1 MTNVARTKK
10 IASRLAFIFGGA
22 LILFV
27 IVFPF
32 IWMLPASLKGTKD
45 IWGIPPKWLPSEWEW
60 SNFKALL
67 ERDINGGFFFRSVGA
82 TLIVGVSATFL
93 NLAINILAA
102 YGFARHEF
110 PGKRILWALFLFTMF
125 VPGITVQITSIQVVT
140 KLNLMNSLFV
150 LILPTA
156 ANAYNIFFFRQFYL
170 MIPDSL
176 EESAMLDGANRAQIL
191 LRIFLPLSVTPIVV
205 TGVGCFIGH
214 WNSYVWPTLTI
225 VENQH
230 KYRQI
235 MQFVYMLST
244 NEPRDYGKVIA
255 ATLVT
260 MLVPL
265 AVFSVFQKKIV
276 EGVAISGL
284 K

>member
-1 MTNVARTKK
+1 MVNTAKVKKKAAR
-10 IASRLAFIFGGA
+10 AAFIAGGT
-22 LILFV
+22 LIFLL
-27 IVFPF
+27 IIFPF
-32 IWMLPASLKGTKD
+32 VWMIPASLKGTDD
-45 IWGIPPKWLPSEWEW
+45 IWSIPPKWLPSQWEW
-60 SNFKALL
+60 SNFAALL
-67 ERDINGGFFFRSVGA
+67 EQDINGGYFFRSIGV

-93 NLAINILAA
+93 NLVINILAA

-110 PGKRILWALFLFTMF
+110 PGKRILWAIFLFTMF

-140 KLNLMNSLFV
+140 KLNLTNTLFV

-191 LRIFLPLSVTPIVV
+191 LKIFLPLSVTPIVV

-214 WNSYVWPTLTI
+214 WNSYIWPTLTI
-225 VENQH
+225 VENQD

-244 NEPRDYGKVIA
+244 NEPRDYGKVVA

-260 MLVPL
+260 MLIPL